1 MRRKILSI
9 TTAVCL
15 TAATQGLNAQSSR
28 APRATARGTSAT
40 GSAAGLAPEGSEV
53 NPSGQYSTQ
62 QLEEMRAQ
70 LMNLADAV
78 EQTGAL
84 APPNLVDMDSLRQ
97 ARTQIQ
103 TMPYEHLNTLRKGIS
118 PSKLNARLTPA
129 RQQLKSYTDSIA
141 QGRGTGA

>member
-9 TTAVCL
+9 TAAVCL
-15 TAATQGLNAQSSR
+15 AATTQGLNAQNTSR
-28 APRATARGTSAT
+28 PSRTTARGRSAT
-40 GSAAGLAPEGSEV
+40 GSAAGLSPEGSEV

-78 EQTGAL
+78 EQTASL

-97 ARTQIQ
+97 VRVQIQ
-103 TMPYEHLNTLRKGIS
+103 AMPYEHLNTLRKGIS
-118 PSKLNARLTPA
+118 PTKLKARLTPA
-129 RQQLKSYTDSIA
+129 QH
-141 QGRGTGA
+141 